1 MYIII
6 ELLFNNVH
14 RVSEIK
20 LSPTVNWKL
29 QCNVTYKNWRES
41 TTTIVLMKIDDVY
54 LFYCGISTD
63 YECIRELECKSTV
76 MSCQYFASESHR
88 KATKKEKKR
97 KERNVVLF
105 LVWPRSRLAP
115 VQLRHDGVSSR
126 NIPAKII
133 YHVYEGMYQV
143 CMHKGHQYCPR
154 YVFDPQ
160 PTAPSKTIFILFY
173 I

>member
-1 MYIII
+1 MD
-6 ELLFNNVH
+6 
-14 RVSEIK
+14 
-20 LSPTVNWKL
+20 PTVNWKI

-41 TTTIVLMKIDDVY
+41 ETIVLMKIDDVY
-54 LFYCGISTD
+54 LFNCGISTD

-88 KATKKEKKR
+88 KATREEEKR

-126 NIPAKII
+126 DIPAKII
-133 YHVYEGMYQV
+133 YHVYEGTYRV
-143 CMHKGHQYCPR
+143 CMHKGYQNSR
-154 YVFDPQ
+154 YVFDSQ